1 MNPIDMKGGRRLVDT
16 DTKEAINAA
25 KLEKKIRKL
34 TKRKLGFTNKL
45 AIYLVLLLTFSLIL
59 GFYLALE
66 SIKAQYTGAL
76 ICWSCV
82 VAPLDAC
89 LGIVLARVV
98 EKSRAENL
106 GPNGVGIAYS
116 AAQAAQFVEDVSA
129 KYQNSDQFKNFM
141 NYAKEVVE
149 NEIYNATPSD
159 GTNNST
165 ESVFETDS
173 SDVDVSAFAAA
184 EESDDTLLD
193 SPEI

>member
-1 MNPIDMKGGRRLVDT
+1 MNPNDTKGGRRLIDI
-16 DTKEAINAA
+16 DSKEAINAA

-116 AAQAAQFVEDVSA
+116 AAQASQFAENVYT
-129 KYQNSDQFKNFM
+129 KYQNSDQFKEFM
-141 NYAKEVVE
+141 NYAKNVVE
-149 NEIYNATPSD
+149 NEMNQTTSD
-159 GTNNST
+159 TTDTNT
-165 ESVFETDS
+165 ESVFDADS
-173 SDVDVSAFAAA
+173 SDADESAFATA

>member
-1 MNPIDMKGGRRLVDT
+1 MNPNENKGGRRLIDT
-16 DTKEAINAA
+16 DSKDAINAA

-34 TKRKLGFTNKL
+34 TKRKMGFTNKL
-45 AIYLVLLLTFSLIL
+45 AIYLVLLLTFSLVL
-59 GFYLALE
+59 GFYLALQ
-66 SIKAQYTGAL
+66 SIQSQYTGAL

-106 GPNGVGIAYS
+106 GPNGEGISYA
-116 AAQAAQFVEDVSA
+116 AAQAANFAENA
-129 KYQNSDQFKNFM
+129 TIKYKNSDQFKNFM
-141 NYAKEVVE
+141 DNAREVVE
-149 NEIYNATPSD
+149 NEIYNSTSTD
-159 GTNNST
+159 T
-165 ESVFETDS
+165 ESVFDS
-173 SDVDVSAFAAA
+173 DNSDVDASAFATA

>member
-1 MNPIDMKGGRRLVDT
+1 MNETGKRLNTTDAKSAID
-16 DTKEAINAA
+16 AA

-34 TKRKLGFTNKL
+34 TKRKLGFTNTL

-66 SIKAQYTGAL
+66 SIQAQYTGAL

-106 GPNGVGIAYS
+106 GPGGVGISYA
-116 AAQAAQFVEDVSA
+116 AAQATAFAENVSE
-129 KYQNSDQFKNFM
+129 KYQNSDQFKKFM
-141 NYAKEVVE
+141 EQAEDALN
-149 NEIYNATPSD
+149 NTSD
-159 GTNNST
+159 ESSGDT
-165 ESVFETDS
+165 ESVFDS
-173 SDVDVSAFAAA
+173 SNSDEADESAFAIA
-184 EESDDTLLD
+184 EEPENASID

>member
-1 MNPIDMKGGRRLVDT
+1 MNPNDTKGGRRLIDVDSK
-16 DTKEAINAA
+16 DAINAA

-34 TKRKLGFTNKL
+34 TKRRLGFTNKL
-45 AIYLVLLLTFSLIL
+45 AIYLVLLLTFSLVL

-116 AAQAAQFVEDVSA
+116 AAQAAQFAEDVTV
-129 KYQNSDQFKNFM
+129 KYRNSDQFKDFM
-141 NYAKEVVE
+141 NYAKDVVE
-149 NEIYNATPSD
+149 NEINNITSSD
-159 GTNNST
+159 TST

-173 SDVDVSAFAAA
+173 SDVDVSAFTTA
-184 EESDDTLLD
+184 EESDDILLD

>member
-1 MNPIDMKGGRRLVDT
+1 MNLNNSNGGRHLADT
-16 DTKEAINAA
+16 DSKNAINAA

-34 TKRKLGFTNKL
+34 TKRKIGFTNKL
-45 AIYLVLLLTFSLIL
+45 AIYLVLLLTFSLVL

-106 GPNGVGIAYS
+106 GPNGEGIAYA
-116 AAQAAQFVEDVSA
+116 AAQASQFVEDVTS
-129 KYQNSDQFKNFM
+129 KYQNSDQFKKFM
-141 NYAKEVVE
+141 NYAKDVVE
-149 NEIYNATPSD
+149 NEMNTASSNTD
-159 GTNNST
+159 NT
-165 ESVFETDS
+165 ESVFDADS
-173 SDVDVSAFAAA
+173 SDADASAFATA
-184 EESDDTLLD
+184 EESDEALID